1 MDTEYY
7 IDYYDLE
14 RSHWWFTARIDILES
29 ILSKRILVNTEPNT
43 SIKILNVGVATG
55 ATTEMLS
62 KYGEVTSLEFD
73 KDCCQFLFDKT
84 GIQAVN
90 ASVTDMPF
98 EDNSYDLVCAFDVIE
113 HVENDFLAIQEIDR
127 VLKPGGFTFTTVP
140 AFQFLWGDHDLI
152 NHHFRR
158 YTRTNYNK
166 LLSSSTITTTYLN
179 YFNFWL
185 FLPIS
190 LVRVCSKVLTLAFQK
205 KEQKSSDTE
214 GINSN
219 KLIGTLLGGI
229 FNSEKYLLHL
239 GIRLPFGVSIVHI
252 GKKKHHHS

>member
-1 MDTEYY
+1 M
-7 IDYYDLE
+7 
-14 RSHWWFTARIDILES
+14 
-29 ILSKRILVNTEPNT
+29 
-43 SIKILNVGVATG
+43 
-55 ATTEMLS
+55 
-62 KYGEVTSLEFD
+62 
-73 KDCCQFLFDKT
+73 
-84 GIQAVN
+84 
-90 ASVTDMPF
+90 
-98 EDNSYDLVCAFDVIE
+98 EDDS
-113 HVENDFLAIQEIDR
+113 LAIQEINR

-185 FLPIS
+185 FFTHIS
-190 LVRVCSKVLTLAFQK
+190 CKSVFKSTDTSFP
-205 KEQKSSDTE
+205 KEAQKSSDTE

-229 FNSEKYLLHL
+229 LIQKNIYLILVL
-239 GIRLPFGVSIVHI
+239 RLPFGVSIVHI